1 MLQSDEMTKALSTV
15 LKYLPQIYAQREIS
29 DNVGEIIINYPHKE
43 LPSGI
48 ILYVLPYRNSIE
60 ENINTPSQSNVLTI
74 KYHTTKLNPDTNK
87 YELTSIETKK
97 YSIFVEGTNGTKR
110 PASSGDILADRLC
123 MFRFS
128 SKNSPEVILCNS
140 PMYGNI
146 FCNTLE
152 IGNDLRL
159 YKKPVIGVKG
169 KDGFEVTDTLVTQ
182 SELKE
187 LQDKVNAIDNRIKV
201 GVQTP
206 EQYFSANPNAVEG
219 TIYLQMEDN

>member
-1 MLQSDEMTKALSTV
+1 MLQSDEMAKALSTV
-15 LKYLPQIYAQREIS
+15 LKYLPQIYTQREIS

-128 SKNSPEVILCNS
+128 SKNSQEVILCNS
-140 PMYGNI
+140 PMYGNV

-152 IGNDLRL
+152 IGNKLTLKELPVLVDTEGEEVDRL
-159 YKKPVIGVKG
+159 VSYK
-169 KDGFEVTDTLVTQ
+169 
-182 SELKE
+182 ELKE
-187 LQDKVNAIDNRIKV
+187 LKEKINSLDSRLVV
-201 GVQTP
+201 GTKTP
-206 EQYFSANPNAVEG
+206 EQYFSSTPNAAEG